1 MPNDAD
7 DFLRYFARAYGSEVA
22 SSAEGDEIPSS
33 LHLDE
38 LEFALRRRASPREV
52 EAFRRDFAEGHRS
65 IRRG

>member
-1 MPNDAD
+1 MPDDPD
-7 DFLRYFARAYGSEVA
+7 DFLRHFARAYGREVA
-22 SSAEGDEIPSS
+22 ASSEGTEVPSS

-38 LEFALRRRASPREV
+38 LGFALRREASPREV